1 MSAIVF
7 VYCCRFFVVRR
18 TRMGRRFLLPSIVTW
33 QSMLAYLQQGWL
45 LILILKR
52 LNALCVTLSSIRH
65 ALEMNFKPV
74 SRKISKSLLGIT
86 LEAEFQKEGKD
97 TWVMW
102 MSFFYPLLFH
112 SYIYYILYMH
122 TLSPF
127 YLNFSPSF
135 FPPYSDDD
143 MQSTFSSVD
152 PSQSVM
158 YADDEDVDDEEL
170 DEAATLGMR

>member
-1 MSAIVF
+1 
-7 VYCCRFFVVRR
+7 
-18 TRMGRRFLLPSIVTW
+18 
-33 QSMLAYLQQGWL
+33 
-45 LILILKR
+45 
-52 LNALCVTLSSIRH
+52 
-65 ALEMNFKPV
+65 
-74 SRKISKSLLGIT
+74 
-86 LEAEFQKEGKD
+86 
-97 TWVMW
+97 
-102 MSFFYPLLFH
+102 
-112 SYIYYILYMH
+112 MH